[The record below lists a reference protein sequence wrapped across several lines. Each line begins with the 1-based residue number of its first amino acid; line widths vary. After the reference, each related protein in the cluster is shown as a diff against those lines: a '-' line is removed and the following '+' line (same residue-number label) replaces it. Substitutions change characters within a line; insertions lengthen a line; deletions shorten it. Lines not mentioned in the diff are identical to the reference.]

1 MNTFE
6 KLIDIV
12 KKHPD
17 STRLKIDEDCYR
29 YLRQN
34 ALIVYQD
41 KKQFSLGLELVI
53 DKDVIFA
60 ETE

>member
-1 MNTFE
+1 
-6 KLIDIV
+6 
-12 KKHPD
+12 
-17 STRLKIDEDCYR
+17 
-29 YLRQN
+29 
-34 ALIVYQD
+34 VYQD